1 MGAIQLLSGVAALA
15 VIGSIVSLVYMVND
29 INTFYNDAIHDLNE
43 FKKVANSAWHKMTP
57 HPAELTRERRSV
69 KTRRG
74 AGSTCGCASGPNT
87 CPPGPPG
94 PPGNPGAAGEDGI
107 PGEAGQAG
115 GVNNGGGSKGNGQP
129 GNPGGPGAPGTSGRG
144 NPGPP
149 GPSGSSGEPGQPGQS
164 GAPGGAGAPGQSGA
178 LGSDGTPGQPGQ
190 DGSPGQPGGP
200 GVPGG
205 DAAYCPCPS
214 RSGAAVQSD
223 APSADYKQ

>member
-1 MGAIQLLSGVAALA
+1 MSVQSAFDDKVFSMGAIQLLSGVAALA

-74 AGSTCGCASGPNT
+74 AGPTCGCASGPNT

-94 PPGNPGAAGEDGI
+94 PPGNPGTA
-107 PGEAGQAG
+107 
-115 GVNNGGGSKGNGQP
+115 GQP
-129 GNPGGPGAPGTSGRG
+129 GRDG
-144 NPGPP
+144 N
-149 GPSGSSGEPGQPGQS
+149 
-164 GAPGGAGAPGQSGA
+164 
-178 LGSDGTPGQPGQ
+178 
-190 DGSPGQPGGP
+190 PGQPGGP